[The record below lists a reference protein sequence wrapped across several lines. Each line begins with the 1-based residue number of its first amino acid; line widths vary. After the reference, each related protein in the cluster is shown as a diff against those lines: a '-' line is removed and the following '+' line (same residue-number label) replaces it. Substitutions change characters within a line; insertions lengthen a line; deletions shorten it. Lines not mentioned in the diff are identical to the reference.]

1 MIIKRNLNTYIFLTG
16 LLVIICSSCKKMV
29 EIPQP
34 TGSITTA
41 KVFASDN
48 QANSAMAGVYSVMI
62 HGKAGGSSGYTGFST
77 GLTTI
82 LVSMSANDLVFTTV
96 GPGYYAYNLNRLT
109 RDQNSSLDLWSSA
122 YTTVY
127 NANAVI
133 EGIEASKSES
143 LHDKV
148 RKKLTAEAKFVRAF
162 SYFYLVNFFGD
173 VPLVMT
179 TDFNK
184 TINMTRT
191 PQAEVYNQ
199 MIKDLIEAKEALS
212 EDFSDQSQQRSRPN
226 KWAVTALLARVYL
239 YIGDYTNA
247 AIQAGEVISHSELFG
262 LNEELNDVFLANS
275 KEAIWQLQQNSNGTQ
290 GSATPEGL
298 TLIQSLSLGA
308 QDASNPLRLSDELV
322 NAFEPMDKRKTD
334 WSWSGIAADGKL
346 TYFPYKYKVGFPNRT
361 FGDTPTEAYMVL
373 RLAEQYLIRA
383 EARVRGNAQLD
394 LAIKDLNVIRHRAGL
409 DDLPVTLTGP
419 QMLSK
424 IEHEKQVEFFAE
436 WGHRWFDLKRTG
448 RAHDVLSAVPMKQ
461 PWLGDYQLLY
471 PIPISEITTN
481 TKLIQNA
488 GY

>member
-16 LLVIICSSCKKMV
+16 LLVIICSSCKKLV

-34 TGSITTA
+34 TGSITTT
-41 KVFASDN
+41 KVFASDA
-48 QANSAMAGVYSVMI
+48 QANSAMSGVYSVMI
-62 HGKAGGSSGYTGFST
+62 HGKAGGSTGYIGFST
-77 GLTTI
+77 GLTTL
-82 LVSMSANDLVFTTV
+82 LVSMSGNDLVFTAF
-96 GPGYYAYNLNRLT
+96 GPGYYSYNLNTLT

-133 EGIEASKSES
+133 EGIEASKAAS

-191 PQAEVYNQ
+191 PQAEVYSQ
-199 MIKDLIEAKEALS
+199 MIKDLTEAKEGLS
-212 EDFSDQSQQRSRPN
+212 ADFSDQSQQRSRPN

-239 YIGDYTNA
+239 YTGDYTNA
-247 AIQAGEVISHSELFG
+247 AIQADEVISHSELFG
-262 LNEELNDVFLANS
+262 LNEDLNDVFLANS
-275 KEAIWQLQQNSNGTQ
+275 KEAIWQLQQNSSGSQGT
-290 GSATPEGL
+290 ATPEGL
-298 TLIQSLSLGA
+298 TLLQSLKLGP
-308 QDASNPLRLSDELV
+308 QDPNNPFRLSDELLS
-322 NAFEPMDKRKTD
+322 AFEPMDKRKTN
-334 WSWSGIAADGKL
+334 WSWSGITNDGKL
-346 TYFPYKYKVGFPNRT
+346 TYFPYKYKVGSYNRT
-361 FGDTPTEAYMVL
+361 IGDTPTEAYMVL

-394 LAIKDLNVIRHRAGL
+394 LAIKDVNAIRYRAGL
-409 DDLPVTLTGP
+409 DDLPQTLTAV
-419 QMLSK
+419 QLLSK

-448 RAHDVLSAVPMKQ
+448 RAHDVLSAVAMKQ

-471 PIPISEITTN
+471 PIPISEIKTN
-481 TKLIQNA
+481 SKLIQNP